1 MEIIC
6 PQNFT
11 GMKNIL
17 VNKEALCRISGR
29 HDNSIAYVQSRQ
41 LELEDLWLDD
51 VVGLCFITPRE
62 RERMRKLVSICRYIH
77 FSKKKKNSNTKY
89 FYGSIVAATEK
100 KIGATTAF
108 TNQCYWKQAYRA
120 PPPHPPPPPASPHV
134 EENHTHFDL
143 RATTARGVWDL

>member
-6 PQNFT
+6 PQNFS

-29 HDNSIAYVQSRQ
+29 HDNSIVYVQSRQ

-62 RERMRKLVSICRYIH
+62 RERMRKLVSICRYIYI
-77 FSKKKKNSNTKY
+77 FQKKKKIQTPNT
-89 FYGSIVAATEK
+89 FM
-100 KIGATTAF
+100 
-108 TNQCYWKQAYRA
+108 A
-120 PPPHPPPPPASPHV
+120 P
-134 EENHTHFDL
+134 L
-143 RATTARGVWDL
+143 